1 MTSRRASFVLLLLL
15 FGSALLVPAPTL
27 TIPEMRIPEITL
39 NPITFPR
46 VTIPSLTLPS
56 LGNPPRVAAV
66 PAIGPGA
73 GTCGIACGV
82 AGDIIAVF
90 GGGFAPGDAGP
101 CTITSFPVG
110 LIAAFSC
117 AISGGGAI
125 LPGSSFTISA
135 TAPNRGPA
143 GYTVTVTGITT
154 DSAST
159 TYDVGAFVTLN
170 PTSGFPPITGPPAA
184 AATEVTVTG
193 TGFKVSDTGCTITG
207 TASLI
212 IDLTGEPACSVTG
225 ATGALFAK
233 FKVGLNSYF
242 TGASQSVTVTGTPA
256 GDSMLTWPCG
266 CATLPGFTINARI
279 VLSPTS
285 GAPGTTVS
293 YAGSGFTNNAGGPA
307 AACTAVAPGALMITG
322 IPTGNPSSCQ
332 QFATGNVIG
341 SFTVAATP
349 PGTYI
354 ITFTDT
360 TGAPPSAN
368 ANFAVTGAPFASLS
382 PNTGPTGTIV
392 TVTGTGYNAA
402 DTSVS
407 ITVNPLGPPNLFSP
421 ATVMC
426 SVSGGNIAPGC
437 TFTVLSNALG
447 KTAPGW
453 TVRIKGNTGDFS
465 DDNFLLVS
473 TLFVSPTNGG
483 GFTLVTLSG
492 SGYKTAVA
500 DCTPSLSDG
509 PAPTIISAPV
519 CVIAADGTLTGQF
532 TVTTGSF
539 PGLHSVTLNNAAWVV
554 QTAVSASFTK
564 KAPLLTLTPNKGS
577 GGDTIN
583 FVGTGFSSAD
593 TCTAASLVQTAGVLG
608 NTISSDTC
616 TVTGGLLTGTFV
628 VVGPNNGA
636 EVKTLELTGSTG
648 DFADAFFNVVPQ
660 ISHTLSPG
668 GSLANPARLGATVSI
683 TGSNFALAGACT
695 ISSAAVPPSVQFS
708 PVVVGGC
715 VDGAFLLTAAAQFVL
730 NPAFVGTSDTVTVVD
745 GAAASASATLYVI
758 PRVVTLTPNFGPR
771 SAPIL
776 VGGSGFAIG
785 DAGPCTYTGS
795 SASLITVA
803 TCSIAADGSVT
814 GHFTVD
820 PAATNGAKIVQ
831 VNGVLGDFGT
841 APFTVTATIVLFPT
855 VGRTGTNVLIT
866 GSNFAV
872 ADTGCAITSTPSG
885 LISSPVCTVAGGAMS
900 GTFVVAGVAS
910 GTYTV
915 TVTGNSGDFGSQT
928 FIVPPAV
935 TLTLGPTAG
944 PAGTGVTASGLFWI
958 GTTCL
963 LSSNPAGL
971 FNSPSC
977 TLSGGTLAGSFTI
990 ASTAAVGTTYT
1001 ITAQSNTGE
1010 TASATFTVSVGTLL
1024 ALALT
1029 PTSGPIGTA
1038 VTGSVAGF
1046 TTDTSCTVTSAPTGL
1061 LSAATCSLGAGTA
1074 TIGFTVATTALA
1086 GVYTVLV
1093 NGVAPSPPFPSPP
1106 SGVKINA
1113 GHAAAGT
1120 FTVTGPGAGFSLSV
1134 NPSALTLY
1142 QSQSAV
1148 VSIVVQSQGAF
1159 SAPVTLSVTG
1169 FPTGV
1174 VGAFSTNPVTPP
1186 AGGSTP
1192 TVLSI
1197 TVSNTAPAA
1206 AVTLQITGT
1215 SGSITA
1221 TGSLAMVINSGPAT
1235 TTATTGVGTLVLSPS
1250 SGPALTVVTV
1260 IGSNMA
1266 GSSCTLS
1273 SSPAGLATSF
1283 ACSLSGGTLTGSFTV
1298 SAGAPVGGYVVTA
1311 VTNAAATASA
1321 LFSVTAPVT
1330 TPTVT
1335 VTGTTPGGLP
1345 FPTPPVPIPGF
1356 PWESIVAGLAIAMLT
1371 LSMLRRRRQ
1380 KKQH

>member
-1 MTSRRASFVLLLLL
+1 MRLTSRRASFVLLVLL

-27 TIPEMRIPEITL
+27 TIPEIHIPEITIS
-39 NPITFPR
+39 PVTFPR

-66 PAIGPGA
+66 PAIVLGA
-73 GTCGIACGV
+73 GSCGAACGIAGN
-82 AGDIIAVF
+82 IITVG
-90 GGGFAPGDAGP
+90 GGGFAVGDAGP
-101 CTITSFPVG
+101 CTITSSPVG
-110 LIAAFSC
+110 LIGAFSC
-117 AISGGGAI
+117 TISGAGAI
-125 LPGSSFTISA
+125 LAGSSFTVSS
-135 TAPNRGPA
+135 TAPNRGPG
-143 GYTVTVTGITT
+143 GYTVTVTGSTT
-154 DSAST
+154 DSASA
-159 TYDVGAFVTLN
+159 TYAVGPSVAISPN
-170 PTSGFPPITGPPAA
+170 SGFPPIGGPPSA
-184 AATEVTVTG
+184 AATEVTVGG
-193 TGFKVSDTGCTITG
+193 TGFSTSDTGCTIASGAPTP
-207 TASLI
+207 ASLV
-212 IDLTGEPACSVTG
+212 IDLTGEPVCTVNG
-225 ATGALFAK
+225 ATGVLSAK
-233 FKVGLNSYF
+233 FKIGANSYF
-242 TGASQSVTVTGTPA
+242 TGAGIDVVVTGTPA
-256 GDSMLTWPCG
+256 ADTPTAFGILNPKLTV
-266 CATLPGFTINARI
+266 NARI

-285 GAPGTTVS
+285 GASGTTVN
-293 YAGSGFTNNAGGPA
+293 YAGSGFKNIAGGPVVACSGIAPA
-307 AACTAVAPGALMITG
+307 AGMITG
-322 IPTGNPSSCQ
+322 VPAGNPSSCTQ
-332 QFATGNVIG
+332 DVNGNVIG
-341 SFTVAATP
+341 LFTVLIVP
-349 PGTYI
+349 PGVYI
-354 ITFTDT
+354 ITFSDF
-360 TGAPPSAN
+360 TGGAPSAN

-382 PNTGPTGTIV
+382 PNTGPTGTVV
-392 TVTGTGYNAA
+392 TVTGTGYNGA

-407 ITVNPLGPPNLFSP
+407 ITVVPIGPPNLFSP

-426 SVSGGNIAPGC
+426 AVSGGNIAAGC

-453 TVRIKGNTGDFS
+453 TVKIMGNTGDFS
-465 DDNFLLVS
+465 EDNFLLVS

-483 GFTLVTLSG
+483 GFALVTLSG
-492 SGYKTAVA
+492 SGYKIAVA

-509 PAPTIISAPV
+509 PAPSVISAAV

-554 QTAVSASFTK
+554 QTAVSAFFTK
-564 KAPLLTLTPNKGS
+564 TAPLLTLTPNSGS

-593 TCTAASLVQTAGVLG
+593 TCTAASIVQVAGPLG
-608 NTISSDTC
+608 NTVSLATC
-616 TVTGGLLTGTFV
+616 TVTGGLLTGTFK
-628 VVGPNNGA
+628 VVGPANGA
-636 EVKTLELTGSTG
+636 AVKTLELTGSTG
-648 DFADAFFNVVPQ
+648 DFADAFFTVVPQ
-660 ISHTLSPG
+660 ISHTLSP
-668 GSLANPARLGATVSI
+668 NPARVGAIVTI
-683 TGSNFALAGACT
+683 TGSNFGTVGACT
-695 ISSAAVPPSVQFS
+695 ILQTATNSVNAPKSCTVAADFTLTGTFFTV
-708 PVVVGGC
+708 
-715 VDGAFLLTAAAQFVL
+715 FLLFDAL
-730 NPAFVGTSDTVTVVD
+730 SDTIQVTD
-745 GAAASASATLYVI
+745 GTPLSATATLNIVPHVI
-758 PRVVTLTPNFGPR
+758 ILTPNFGPR
-771 SAPIL
+771 SAVIA
-776 VGGSGFAIG
+776 VTGSGFGVG
-785 DAGPCTYTGS
+785 DAGACNYVGS
-795 SASLITVA
+795 SATLITVSSC
-803 TCSIAADGSVT
+803 TIAIDGTVT
-814 GHFTVD
+814 GQFTVD
-820 PAATNGAKIVQ
+820 PTATAGAKTVK
-831 VNGVLGDFGT
+831 VTSNVGGDFGT
-841 APFTVTATIVLFPT
+841 APFTVTAAITLFPT
-855 VGRTGTNVLIT
+855 VGRTGTSVLVT
-866 GSNFAV
+866 GSGFG
-872 ADTGCAITSTPSG
+872 ADTGCALTSSPPG
-885 LISSPVCTVAGGAMS
+885 LISSPVCAVAGGSMS
-900 GTFVVAGVAS
+900 GSFVVAGVAS

-915 TVTGNSGDFGSQT
+915 TVTGNAGSIGSAPFT
-928 FIVPPAV
+928 VPPAV
-935 TLTLGPTAG
+935 TLALGPTAG
-944 PAGTGVTASGLFWI
+944 PAGTGVTASGLNWI

-990 ASTAAVGTTYT
+990 SSSAAVGTTYT
-1001 ITAQSNTGE
+1001 VTAQSNVGE
-1010 TASATFTVSVGTLL
+1010 TASATFLVSVGTLL
-1024 ALALT
+1024 ALTLT

-1061 LSAATCSLGAGTA
+1061 LTSASCSIGAGTA

-1148 VSIVVQSQGAF
+1148 VSVVVQSQGAF

-1197 TVSNTAPAA
+1197 TVSNNAPAA
-1206 AVTLQITGT
+1206 TATLQITGT
-1215 SGSITA
+1215 SGSLSV
-1221 TGSLAMVINSGPAT
+1221 TGSLALVINTGQAT

-1250 SGPALTVVTV
+1250 SGPTLTVVTV
-1260 IGSNMA
+1260 IGSNLA

-1273 SSPAGLATSF
+1273 SSPVGLALSF

-1311 VTNAAATASA
+1311 VTNVAATASA

-1330 TPTVT
+1330 PTVT
-1335 VTGTTPGGLP
+1335 VTGTSTPGGLP

-1356 PWESIVAGLAIAMLT
+1356 PWESIIAGLAIAMLT

-1380 KKQH
+1380 RKRS